1 MNIPKI
7 AFQTATACSDSVA
20 SLWLPAFEAAFDE
33 FGVSNP
39 AYACAI
45 LAHVGVESASL
56 TVFAEN
62 LNYSAQ
68 GLSNTWAR
76 YSSTGTR
83 GGPPNALALKLARN
97 PQAIANNVYANRLG
111 NGDEASGDGWNHRG
125 MGPIQL
131 TGKDVQFAFMMAADV
146 DLTTSG
152 DALAQP
158 DVGAKSAVWFCMK
171 YKSGFAAAID
181 AGNFDKTTLIV
192 NGQGPCDANHGATR
206 KSRFSAALNAWK

>member
-125 MGPIQL
+125 MGPIPIGDIANLILSQVKHIRQEARTPRFNNTRMVGIAL
-131 TGKDVQFAFMMAADV
+131 
-146 DLTTSG
+146 LLRRLSG
-152 DALAQP
+152 RTRRP
-158 DVGAKSAVWFCMK
+158 DIKRLLIQETKW
-171 YKSGFAAAID
+171 
-181 AGNFDKTTLIV
+181 TL
-192 NGQGPCDANHGATR
+192 PER
-206 KSRFSAALNAWK
+206 